1 MEYESSARPP
11 TTQAKISV
19 MSLVTHIETI
29 AMYYDLDS
37 LQNKASLAIGKM
49 NDFGENKTLSVKKFN
64 SLIDSLLIC
73 IEENRIRRNE
83 TSIPLKS
90 LLKHLQLYLIR
101 PLRSEEALESISQKI
116 QEIGDNNDEVP
127 PTLIGEILNFL
138 LISTGFCAQFDEYY
152 ACLRKKDKHN
162 ESGIMLPS
170 GIMSIIWN
178 NAFLVFPLCFDV
190 FCPFLPSL

>member
-152 ACLRKKDKHN
+152 ACLRKK
-162 ESGIMLPS
+162 G
-170 GIMSIIWN
+170 
-178 NAFLVFPLCFDV
+178 
-190 FCPFLPSL
+190 